1 MAQFSDSL
9 LQEIRSR
16 VDIVDLVGQYVP
28 LRRAGANHKGLCPFH
43 KEKTPSF
50 HVHPEKQIYR
60 CFGCGASGNVFGF
73 LMQYEGL
80 GFPEAVR
87 LLAERAGVKLEKAGP
102 AGPSRQLTDRLKQI
116 HKAAAALYAQRLLK
130 EPDSE
135 AARKYL
141 AERGLDLAAAR
152 ELGLGFAPESWDFV
166 RTALLRQGFEISELE
181 AAGLIKRSAEDSGRY
196 YDRFRNRLLFPIAD
210 PYGTVL
216 GFSGRTL
223 GDDPAKYINSPDSP
237 IYHKGRQLFGL
248 HLAREAIK
256 EQGWLLLVE
265 GNFDCVMPWSRGI
278 KNVAAPLGTSLTSDH
293 ARLIKRYTDRV
304 VLLFDQDPAGQSSQ
318 RRAAE
323 LLLAEGFEVR
333 IATLDRHKDPAD
345 AVLHEGADAL
355 RKQLDAA
362 EQAVLFYARHAAEQA
377 LDGTPRSRARA
388 VASVLPLIEKIL
400 DPIERAESLA
410 YVARQLGVDEKL
422 VRSELKR
429 KEVRSERVEP
439 QAAAASE
446 PVDELE
452 RRLLRALALHPELIV
467 QFLERH
473 DASELRSG
481 LARELLGV
489 LSALHSE
496 VRSASTSELLDR
508 IESQQLRERVAAWVF
523 EAQELHT
530 VDLVA
535 DFHGCLAD
543 LRQRKLHKEIQDLM
557 RRLREAE
564 RAEDVELAAKLG
576 TQLIQLEQERL
587 SSYQQGLPVRRAALS
602 PERSR

>member
-1 MAQFSDSL
+1 
-9 LQEIRSR
+9 
-16 VDIVDLVGQYVP
+16 
-28 LRRAGANHKGLCPFH
+28 
-43 KEKTPSF
+43 
-50 HVHPEKQIYR
+50 
-60 CFGCGASGNVFGF
+60 
-73 LMQYEGL
+73 
-80 GFPEAVR
+80 
-87 LLAERAGVKLEKAGP
+87 
-102 AGPSRQLTDRLKQI
+102 
-116 HKAAAALYAQRLLK
+116 
-130 EPDSE
+130 
-135 AARKYL
+135 
-141 AERGLDLAAAR
+141 
-152 ELGLGFAPESWDFV
+152 
-166 RTALLRQGFEISELE
+166 
-181 AAGLIKRSAEDSGRY
+181 
-196 YDRFRNRLLFPIAD
+196 
-210 PYGTVL
+210 
-216 GFSGRTL
+216 
-223 GDDPAKYINSPDSP
+223 
-237 IYHKGRQLFGL
+237 
-248 HLAREAIK
+248 
-256 EQGWLLLVE
+256 
-265 GNFDCVMPWSRGI
+265 
-278 KNVAAPLGTSLTSDH
+278 
-293 ARLIKRYTDRV
+293 
-304 VLLFDQDPAGQSSQ
+304 
-318 RRAAE
+318 
-323 LLLAEGFEVR
+323 
-333 IATLDRHKDPAD
+333 
-345 AVLHEGADAL
+345 
-355 RKQLDAA
+355 
-362 EQAVLFYARHAAEQA
+362 
-377 LDGTPRSRARA
+377 
-388 VASVLPLIEKIL
+388 VLPLIEKIL